1 MNQELHINPFHF
13 IRALSTAL
21 ELSTTGISAHHL
33 GTAVIAKAF
42 GEALQFEPDEL
53 QLLICAALLHDI
65 GAASDWQEKQFIVHN
80 DNADRIFD
88 HAENGAK
95 ILSKFYLF
103 EPLAEIV
110 LHHHDRYLGGNPSG
124 ALEEEIPLSSRILH
138 LADRIDVLI
147 DHSRNIMLQKEDI
160 TFQILSSPYF
170 DPKLIEIFE
179 MLSLKE
185 SFWLNIVSKD
195 HQFLFEN
202 EDKLFGKV
210 VLTMDDLISMA
221 SIFASI
227 VDASSSYT
235 YKHSFNVAN
244 VAQTLALAKQYND
257 TEAKKFYLAGLL
269 HDIGKLA
276 VPNTILNKQ
285 SKLTEEE
292 FLIMKQH
299 PYYSDLI
306 LSKVDGFQEMADWI
320 GHHHEYDDGFG
331 YPDRLFGDEIT
342 EGMRILQ
349 IADIFCALVEKR
361 PYRESMSD
369 QAVIDQLTL
378 MVRQKKLEA
387 SSVGLIIDDIGLYR
401 SLVDSEV

>member
-1 MNQELHINPFHF
+1 MKQELYVNPFHF
-13 IRALSTAL
+13 IKALSTAL

-53 QLLICAALLHDI
+53 QLLVCAALLHDI
-65 GAASDWQEKQFIVHN
+65 GAASDWQEKHFIVHN
-80 DNADRIFD
+80 DEAYHIFD
-88 HAENGAK
+88 HAINGAR
-95 ILSKFYLF
+95 ILGKFPLF
-103 EPLAEIV
+103 EPMADIV

-124 ALEEEIPLSSRILH
+124 VSGEDIPLSSRILH
-138 LADRIDVLI
+138 LSDRIDVLI
-147 DHSRNIMLQKEDI
+147 DHSVNIMLQKENI

-170 DPKLIEIFE
+170 DPKLVEIFE

-195 HQFLFEN
+195 HQYLFEN
-202 EDKLFGKV
+202 SDNLFGKV
-210 VLTMDDLISMA
+210 ALNMDDLISMA

-227 VDASSSYT
+227 VDASSQYT

-244 VAQTLALAKQYND
+244 VAQALALAKQYNEI
-257 TEAKKFYLAGLL
+257 EAKKFYLAGLL

-276 VPNTILNKQ
+276 VPDTILNKQ

-306 LSKVDGFQEMADWI
+306 LSRVDGFQEMADWI

-342 EGMRILQ
+342 QGMRILQ

-361 PYRESMSD
+361 PYRESMSA
-369 QAVIDQLTL
+369 QAVTDQLTL
-378 MVRQKKLEA
+378 MVRQKKLEEN
-387 SSVGLIIDDIGLYR
+387 SVSLITSNISLYMA
-401 SLVDSEV
+401 LVDSNV